1 MMINQML
8 SKSVYCS
15 EPFDHW
21 IIDDF
26 LDQDVAE
33 SMTNE
38 FIDFDDGKDVVHYK
52 GWIGDKKTCNVWNR
66 FPATTYDV
74 FTKLLS
80 SEFTSEISSL
90 TNIEPLFPSHDR
102 SKFSLGCVA

>member
-15 EPFDHW
+15 EHL
-21 IIDDF
+21 IIGSLTF
-26 LDQDVAE
+26 QIRCGE

-52 GWIGDKKTCNVWNR
+52 GWIGDKKT
-66 FPATTYDV
+66 
-74 FTKLLS
+74 
-80 SEFTSEISSL
+80 
-90 TNIEPLFPSHDR
+90 
-102 SKFSLGCVA
+102 